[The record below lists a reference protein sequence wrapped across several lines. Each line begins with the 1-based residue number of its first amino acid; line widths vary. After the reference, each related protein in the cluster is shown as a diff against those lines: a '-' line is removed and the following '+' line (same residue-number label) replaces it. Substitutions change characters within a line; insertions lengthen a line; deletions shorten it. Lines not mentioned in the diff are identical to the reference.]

1 MNYEDMLEEAFKK
14 IVKRDFQSR
23 FQIPQIEAEV
33 QPNRIII
40 KNFKKIAEYLRRDE
54 KHIARYLLKNTAS
67 SGEISGEYL
76 VINKK
81 IKVEVVQK
89 KLEDYIKS
97 FVICKVCG
105 QPDTRLIKEGRT
117 YMINC
122 DACGARYAIK
132 E

>member
-1 MNYEDMLEEAFKK
+1 MNYEEMLEEAFKK
-14 IVKRDFQSR
+14 VVKRDFQSR

-54 KHIARYLLKNTAS
+54 KHLARYLLKNTAS
-67 SGEISGEYL
+67 SGEISEYL
-76 VINKK
+76 IINKK
-81 IKVEVVQK
+81 IKPEIVQR
-89 KLEDYIKS
+89 KLEDYVRL

-105 QPDTRLIKEGRT
+105 QPDTRLIKENRI
-117 YMINC
+117 YIIQC
-122 DACGARYAIK
+122 DACGARYGVK